1 MDLPCK
7 HCDKADDR
15 KELLK
20 CDKPCT
26 LAKDYVRCES
36 KLIDMIM
43 GSLGKGGADAAG
55 Y

>member
-15 KELLK
+15 ETLLK

-26 LAKDYVRCES
+26 IAKDYARCES
-36 KLIDMIM
+36 ELINIIM
-43 GSLGKGGADAAG
+43 DSIQKGGAE
-55 Y
+55 